1 MVVAASSA
9 AALHRMSSQLVA
21 AVERHSVR
29 VRPAGAPIHAAD
41 GELLFSLLG
50 ELRLDS
56 HEPLL
61 RELPSV
67 APGTTPCPA
76 DVGAAVDLRAFVGAV
91 GASAAANPLL
101 CILAER
107 LSSSAVPSE
116 LDDESA
122 YQLVH
127 HCLLLDLVTRALAAD
142 PELAA
147 AVYARARGTV
157 HATEGWW
164 RPLGIFELAK
174 LKTVE
179 MTLERFVE
187 HRRAGN
193 LPANFG
199 HIGLP
204 FNILEAVMQE
214 ASPSPSPRP
223 AWGPPGRRAV
233 ARRPR
238 SGRRALC
245 LLPKPALERTRTQ
258 LCSTVLR

>member
-1 MVVAASSA
+1 MIFRVFGACPCPFLTLSRALDHLLACAPSRMDPPAPTRKETTPRKAFSSAVCIFKRGASPNRRFTKSFLKKETLRPKKQRRIGHRASPTCCVLAAMVVAASSA

-164 RPLGIFELAK
+164 P
-174 LKTVE
+174 
-179 MTLERFVE
+179 
-187 HRRAGN
+187 
-193 LPANFG
+193 
-199 HIGLP
+199 
-204 FNILEAVMQE
+204 
-214 ASPSPSPRP
+214 
-223 AWGPPGRRAV
+223 
-233 ARRPR
+233 
-238 SGRRALC
+238 
-245 LLPKPALERTRTQ
+245 
-258 LCSTVLR
+258 

>member
-1 MVVAASSA
+1 MNASDEDSGASAIRFPDVAVFLAAMVVAASSA

-29 VRPAGAPIHAAD
+29 IRPAGAPIHAAD

-164 RPLGIFELAK
+164 P
-174 LKTVE
+174 
-179 MTLERFVE
+179 
-187 HRRAGN
+187 
-193 LPANFG
+193 
-199 HIGLP
+199 
-204 FNILEAVMQE
+204 
-214 ASPSPSPRP
+214 
-223 AWGPPGRRAV
+223 
-233 ARRPR
+233 
-238 SGRRALC
+238 
-245 LLPKPALERTRTQ
+245 
-258 LCSTVLR
+258 